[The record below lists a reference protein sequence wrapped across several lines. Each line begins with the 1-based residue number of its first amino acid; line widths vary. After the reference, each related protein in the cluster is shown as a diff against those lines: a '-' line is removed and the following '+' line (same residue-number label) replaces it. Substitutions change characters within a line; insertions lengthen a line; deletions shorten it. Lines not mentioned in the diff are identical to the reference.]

1 LSLPVIAAADELPV
15 YKVPIGNSPARGP
28 AEAEVTVIEF
38 SDYQCPFCLRAQG
51 VLQQLAVDYAG
62 HIRFVFKNSPLPFH
76 ARALPAALASVAA
89 GRQGKFWEMHDRLFA
104 NQAKPEGL
112 GDAALEQL
120 AAELG
125 LDLLRFKQDLADP
138 GLRREVEADT
148 ELAHSL
154 GASGTPTF
162 FINGALA
169 VGAIPLADFKSRV
182 DAAMLRA
189 KAKLAE
195 GVAPAG
201 LYEALI
207 AHGKLKQEA
216 PLPKVELPRKIAL
229 DKASPRR
236 GAKDAKVV
244 IVEFADFQCPF
255 CGRAAAT
262 MNELLA
268 AYPDDVALVWM
279 NEPMPYHPEALTSAK
294 AAMAAHRQGKF
305 WEMHDLIFAN
315 RSAMSAEA
323 YERWAALNG
332 LDLARW
338 RTDMSSARIAAD
350 IRSDQKEAEQ
360 VGATGTPAFFL
371 NGIAVH
377 GAQDYLTFKA
387 VIEDQIA
394 KAIVLQERGTSQAAL
409 YDAMVDANLKEA
421 NLKATKPTE
430 R

>member
-1 LSLPVIAAADELPV
+1 VTASADEL
-15 YKVPIGNSPARGP
+15 YKVAVGASPVRGP
-28 AEAEVTVIEF
+28 TDAEVTVIEF

-51 VLQQLAVDYAG
+51 VLQQLAVDYKG

-76 ARALPAALASVAA
+76 ARAMPAALASLAA

-104 NQAKPEGL
+104 NQSKPEGL
-112 GDAALEQL
+112 SDAALEQL
-120 AAELG
+120 ATALE

-182 DAAMLRA
+182 DAARLRA
-189 KAKLAE
+189 KARLAD
-195 GVAPAG
+195 GVAPAA
-201 LYEALI
+201 LYESLI
-207 AHGKLKQEA
+207 ANGKLKQEVQ
-216 PLPKVELPRKIAL
+216 LPKAELPRKIAL

-236 GAKDAKVV
+236 GAKDPKVV

-255 CGRAAAT
+255 CERAAAT
-262 MNELLA
+262 MNEVLA

-279 NEPMPYHPEALTSAK
+279 NEPMPYHPEALISAK
-294 AAMAAHRQGKF
+294 AAMAAHQQGKF

-315 RSAMSAEA
+315 RKAMSAEA

-350 IRSDQKEAEQ
+350 IRSDQKEAER

-387 VIEDQIA
+387 VIEEQIA
-394 KAIVLQERGTSQAAL
+394 KAILLQESGTSQAAL
-409 YDAMVDANLKEA
+409 YDAMVDANIKEA
-421 NLKATKPTE
+421 NIKDTKPHE
-430 R
+430 Q